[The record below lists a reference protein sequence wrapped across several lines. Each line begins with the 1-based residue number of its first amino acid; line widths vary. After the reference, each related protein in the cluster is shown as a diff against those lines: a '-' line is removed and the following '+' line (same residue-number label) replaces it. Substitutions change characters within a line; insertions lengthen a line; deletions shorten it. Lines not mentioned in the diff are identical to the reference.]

1 VFETIVTYNPDSD
14 SIFTVSQSTTSSSTS
29 TTAGVIPT
37 IASTTSSQ
45 GNGLISSDGYTDLP
59 NYQTDSNFLQVDQY
73 ARSTV
78 PDLQGATINSV
89 QVQNSSSGINYKIQ
103 YTTTNNSILQLVIN
117 YQSMIAAQAS
127 NIPASSTTTTSTT
140 TSDSSSTLP
149 INFVQSTT
157 NNNMA
162 TILSPPS
169 TTANTYTSSGTNV
182 STSETALTNF
192 QSDAG
197 VQKVNDY
204 VQSQIPSLS
213 TASIVGVWVS
223 NTPEG
228 LTNYRIRYLTVDGS
242 FVEITLAYQ
251 PQKGVVQ
258 INNQTSL
265 DTSASQTILATT
277 PDGYSLLG
285 NFGINPDFIKAD
297 QYVRSQMTDLNG
309 AQVSAVW
316 TM

>member
-1 VFETIVTYNPDSD
+1 
-14 SIFTVSQSTTSSSTS
+14 
-29 TTAGVIPT
+29 
-37 IASTTSSQ
+37 
-45 GNGLISSDGYTDLP
+45 
-59 NYQTDSNFLQVDQY
+59 
-73 ARSTV
+73 
-78 PDLQGATINSV
+78 
-89 QVQNSSSGINYKIQ
+89 
-103 YTTTNNSILQLVIN
+103 
-117 YQSMIAAQAS
+117 
-127 NIPASSTTTTSTT
+127 
-140 TSDSSSTLP
+140 
-149 INFVQSTT
+149 
-157 NNNMA
+157 
-162 TILSPPS
+162 
-169 TTANTYTSSGTNV
+169 
-182 STSETALTNF
+182 
-192 QSDAG
+192 
-197 VQKVNDY
+197 